1 VSTKVY
7 SIEYDTGTKSW
18 ELLVA
23 TTYSKLSQVNSSHYY
38 FGVHEQGIEISERGD
53 DFPSRKLNLLRN
65 IETKCTLFLSD
76 VQYIG
81 YTKHKNHK
89 YSDATG
95 LKEAPRQECR
105 ALPKSSRTRNRQ
117 VYRTALV
124 NQFRHTDFQVFPM
137 RISSDSQFHPYFTA
151 STSSP
156 PSLPEQ

>member
-7 SIEYDTGTKSW
+7 SIEYDTSTKSW
-18 ELLVA
+18 ELLVV

-38 FGVHEQGIEISERGD
+38 FRVHEQGIEISERED

-65 IETKCTLFLSD
+65 IEAKCILLLSD

-89 YSDATG
+89 YSEATE
-95 LKEAPRQECR
+95 LNESWRQECR
-105 ALPKSSRTRNRQ
+105 ALPKSSRTRNRP

-124 NQFRHTDFQVFPM
+124 NKLGHTDFQV
-137 RISSDSQFHPYFTA
+137 
-151 STSSP
+151 
-156 PSLPEQ
+156 SLIRSCIEIC